1 MLYIL
6 NRASMP
12 SGHIMS
18 SDNVLFHQCAVI
30 AAAGVHATPYMAV
43 MGGGAECD
51 DVRGMMS

>member
-1 MLYIL
+1 
-6 NRASMP
+6 MP

-30 AAAGVHATPYMAV
+30 AAVGVHATPYMAV
-43 MGGGAECD
+43 MGGGAQCD